1 MTMTTLERIAV
12 LTFTDPAPAPDAD
25 ERQSLRDH
33 MTALYG
39 RLADPSWPDGGA
51 LVSYHHM
58 ARAVAGELGPE
69 LSGVDLVITVDAS
82 PDCRHHS
89 FAGPV
94 LADLLPG
101 DPALIGVSEQ
111 GVAGPFT
118 ALRIAWRYLD
128 SGAARRALI
137 VVMEQSTLPPAAGA
151 GRVAQDVAVAMVLG
165 PDGAVR
171 LGLPEVTA
179 TRSVP
184 AGRNV
189 DRAVDRDVD
198 VVVAGAGTAG
208 NLAEVPVLRAADGHP
223 CAGVWLVLADL
234 LGGRHDGGR
243 ILVTDDDP
251 TLPYRCAMTVTRPA
265 GHRAPGRSGTVR
277 RHRSGAPARPAPEP
291 VR

>member
-1 MTMTTLERIAV
+1 MTTLERIAV
-12 LTFTDPAPAPDAD
+12 LTFTDPVPAPAPD
-25 ERQSLRDH
+25 ERQSLREH

-39 RLADPSWPDGGA
+39 ELADPAWPDGGA

-58 ARAVAGELGPE
+58 ARAVVGELGAH
-69 LSGVDLVITVDAS
+69 LGGVDLVITVDAS
-82 PDCRHHS
+82 PDCRHQS

-118 ALRIAWRYLD
+118 ALRIAWHHLN

-151 GRVAQDVAVAMVLG
+151 DRVDRDVAVAMLLG
-165 PDGAVR
+165 PDGTVR
-171 LGLPEVTA
+171 LGLPEVTV

-184 AGRNV
+184 AGRTV
-189 DRAVDRDVD
+189 HQAVDPDVD

-208 NLAEVPVLRAADGHP
+208 PPARVPVLRAADGHP
-223 CAGVWLVLADL
+223 CAGVWLVLAEL

-251 TLPYRCAMTVTRPA
+251 ALPYRCAMTVTRPA
-265 GHRAPGRSGTVR
+265 GRRAPGRSGTAR
-277 RHRSGAPARPAPEP
+277 RHRSTAPARPVPEP